1 MTANHKNAAR
11 IFEAVS
17 HPARLQVLTEL
28 SERDLM
34 VFELVQL
41 TGLQQSPLS
50 QHLKRLR
57 DLRLVTSRK
66 KGKNIQ
72 YALTPGIAEKIV
84 LFTLRNFST

>member
-1 MTANHKNAAR
+1 MTVDYIDAAK
-11 IFEAVS
+11 IFDLASSPV
-17 HPARLQVLTEL
+17 RLQVLVEL

-41 TGLQQSPLS
+41 TGLDQSPLS

-57 DLRLVTSRK
+57 DLKLVTSRK

-72 YALTPGIAEKIV
+72 YSIVPGLPEKLV
-84 LFTLRNFST
+84 LFTLRNFSP

>member
-1 MTANHKNAAR
+1 MTVDYIDAAKV
-11 IFEAVS
+11 FDLVS
-17 HPARLQVLTEL
+17 SPVRLQVLVEL

-41 TGLQQSPLS
+41 TGLDQSPLS

-57 DLRLVTSRK
+57 DLKLVTSRK

-72 YALTPGIAEKIV
+72 YSIVPGLPEKLV
-84 LFTLRNFST
+84 LFTLRNFSP